1 MRISALAALFS
12 VLICAS
18 GWSQTRF
25 GIKAGINTV
34 DIDREEINITD
45 SEGRDRLKI
54 AIDEA
59 NYGINIGLFLL
70 AKSKHFFVMP
80 ELIYNSNS
88 TDYKL
93 DTLGSLG
100 GYLDGVFQEKYQNL
114 DIPIMMGVRF
124 DFLRIGAGPVGHV
137 FLNSTSDLLDFEGYE
152 QDFKSLTL
160 GYQVGLG
167 IDLWS
172 INLDFRYEGNFTNY
186 GDHFRFF
193 GAEVPLSNTPERFI
207 GTIGISF

>member
-1 MRISALAALFS
+1 MRNSALVALF
-12 VLICAS
+12 VILFGAT

-34 DIDREEINITD
+34 DREAINISD
-45 SEGRDRLKI
+45 SEGRDELI
-54 AIDEA
+54 LAIEDA
-59 NYGINIGLFLL
+59 NYGINIGMFLL
-70 AKSKHFFVMP
+70 AKSKRFFIMP

-93 DTLGSLG
+93 DTLDGLG
-100 GYLDGVFQEKYQNL
+100 EYLDGVFQEKYQNL
-114 DIPIMMGVRF
+114 DIPIMMGLRF

-152 QDFKSLTL
+152 QDFKSLTM
-160 GYQVGLG
+160 GYQIGLG

-172 INLDFRYEGNFTNY
+172 INVDFRYEGNFTNY

-193 GAEVPLSNTPERFI
+193 GNEIPFSQKPERFI